1 MKSKTRT
8 DYRASRHQRIRKKI
22 SGTADRPRMA
32 IMVSNKHMYVQLI
45 DDDAGT
51 TMVSA
56 SSIGLDGNN
65 IAAATE
71 LGKRAG
77 EAAREKGVSQ
87 FVVDRGGF
95 RYHGRVKAIVDAAIE
110 AGLRNTKEEK

>member
-1 MKSKTRT
+1 MKAKTRT
-8 DYRASRHQRIRKKI
+8 DYRASRHKRIRKKI
-22 SGTADRPRMA
+22 SGTAARPRMA

-51 TMVSA
+51 TLVSA
-56 SSIGLDGNN
+56 SSVGTEGNN
-65 IAAATE
+65 VAAATE

-77 EAAREKGVSQ
+77 EAAKEKGVSR